1 VIKGKSKGKSQKAK
15 VKSTSGASYGPEGV
29 MLKPASGVISSRMA
43 ASKLV
48 SMLEALKDE
57 KRRLESAISA
67 IETAKRKR
75 KAGPE
80 PPISVN

>member
-1 VIKGKSKGKSQKAK
+1 VRQPIKKGKSKGKSQKAK
-15 VKSTSGASYGPEGV
+15 VKS
-29 MLKPASGVISSRMA
+29 KSGVSHVPHGETLEPATGKMA

-48 SMLEALKDE
+48 CMLEALKNE
-57 KRRLESAISA
+57 KRQLESTIAA

-80 PPISVN
+80 PPVSVN

>member
-1 VIKGKSKGKSQKAK
+1 VIKGKSKVKRQKSK
-15 VKSTSGASYGPEGV
+15 VKSISGASYGPDGL
-29 MLKPASGVISSRMA
+29 MLKPASGVITSRMG
-43 ASKLV
+43 ASKLA

-57 KRRLESAISA
+57 KRQLESAIAA

-80 PPISVN
+80 PPVSVN